1 MWKITFAYFTLLLH
15 SNNYVTS
22 YDNGVG
28 KWPGHD
34 CNKEHKD
41 FFKQGQRER
50 KGVPVPGIA
59 LSQGQTDENRPDQ
72 VAATAAI
79 FLPEKKT
86 TTAGTGKIVGKD
98 KGPSVM
104 SVTGE
109 TG

>member
-1 MWKITFAYFTLLLH
+1 MWKITFAYFTLFLH

-22 YDNGVG
+22 DDNGVG
-28 KWPGHD
+28 EWPGHD

-41 FFKQGQRER
+41 FFKQGHRER
-50 KGVPVPGIA
+50 KGVPIPGIA

-86 TTAGTGKIVGKD
+86 LQVLGN
-98 KGPSVM
+98 
-104 SVTGE
+104 
-109 TG
+109 